1 MARSAPQRASWW
13 STNDV
18 VFYPGR
24 TGRRRVVKRR
34 ADGRGD
40 ARRLRYEPMDVPE
53 GFNATLIL
61 VLNLAGTFV
70 FGLSGGLA
78 AVRAK
83 LDLFVVLSAVVGLA
97 GGITR
102 DVLIGTPPATFRDWR
117 YLAAAA
123 GAGLVCF
130 FAGRVLE
137 HAESSI
143 MVFDAL
149 GLGLFAVTG
158 ATKSLQFGLGPVPAI
173 LLGAITGVGGG
184 MLRDVLLRRVP
195 TVLREGLYAVPAL
208 LGATVL
214 VVAQHAGR
222 TNPVFPVLGAV
233 VCVVARLSGW
243 RYGINM
249 PTPPGGEHDSR
260 PG

>member
-1 MARSAPQRASWW
+1 MSSGVG
-13 STNDV
+13 DV
-18 VFYPGR
+18 
-24 TGRRRVVKRR
+24 RRIRF
-34 ADGRGD
+34 
-40 ARRLRYEPMDVPE
+40 EPMDVPE
-53 GFNATLIL
+53 GFDPTLIL

-83 LDLFVVLSAVVGLA
+83 LDLFGVVVLAAVVGLA

-102 DVLIGTPPATFRDWR
+102 DVLIGTRPATFRDWR

-123 GAGLVCF
+123 AAGVVCF
-130 FAGRVLE
+130 FAGRALE
-137 HAESSI
+137 RFERSI
-143 MVFDAL
+143 NVFDAL

-158 ATKSLQFGLGPVPAI
+158 ATKALQFGLGPVPAI

-184 MLRDVLLRRVP
+184 MLRDMLLRQVP
-195 TVLREGLYAVPAL
+195 TVLREGLYAIPAL

-214 VVAQHAGR
+214 VVPQYAGS
-222 TNPVFPVLGAV
+222 TNPVFPVLGAL
-233 VCVVARLSGW
+233 VCIVARLSGW
-243 RYGINM
+243 RYGLNV

>member
-1 MARSAPQRASWW
+1 
-13 STNDV
+13 
-18 VFYPGR
+18 
-24 TGRRRVVKRR
+24 
-34 ADGRGD
+34 
-40 ARRLRYEPMDVPE
+40 MDVPE
-53 GFNATLIL
+53 GFSPTLIL

-78 AVRAK
+78 AVRAQ
-83 LDLFVVLSAVVGLA
+83 LDLFGVVVLAAVVGLA

-123 GAGLVCF
+123 AAGVVCF
-130 FAGRVLE
+130 FAGRMLE
-137 HAESSI
+137 RAERSV

-158 ATKSLQFGLGPVPAI
+158 ATKALQFGLGPVQAV

-184 MLRDVLLRRVP
+184 MLRDVLLREVP

-208 LGATVL
+208 LGAAVL
-214 VVAQHAGR
+214 AAAQQAGS
-222 TNPVFPVLGAV
+222 TSPVFPVLGVV
-233 VCVVARLSGW
+233 VCVVVRLFGL
-243 RYGINM
+243 RYDVNV
-249 PTPPGGEHDSR
+249 PTPPRGPDGSA
-260 PG
+260 

>member
-1 MARSAPQRASWW
+1 
-13 STNDV
+13 
-18 VFYPGR
+18 
-24 TGRRRVVKRR
+24 
-34 ADGRGD
+34 
-40 ARRLRYEPMDVPE
+40 MDVPE
-53 GFNATLIL
+53 GFSSTLIL

-78 AVRAK
+78 AVRAQ
-83 LDLFVVLSAVVGLA
+83 LDLFGVVVLAAVVGLA

-123 GAGLVCF
+123 AAGVVCF

-137 HAESSI
+137 RAERSVMI
-143 MVFDAL
+143 FDAL

-158 ATKSLQFGLGPVPAI
+158 ATKALQFGLGPVQAV

-184 MLRDVLLRRVP
+184 MLRDVLLREVP

-214 VVAQHAGR
+214 VAAQEAGS
-222 TNPVFPVLGAV
+222 TSPMFPVLGTV
-233 VCVVARLSGW
+233 VCVVVRLFGL
-243 RYGINM
+243 RYDVNV
-249 PTPPGGEHDSR
+249 PTPPHGPDGSAQA
-260 PG
+260 